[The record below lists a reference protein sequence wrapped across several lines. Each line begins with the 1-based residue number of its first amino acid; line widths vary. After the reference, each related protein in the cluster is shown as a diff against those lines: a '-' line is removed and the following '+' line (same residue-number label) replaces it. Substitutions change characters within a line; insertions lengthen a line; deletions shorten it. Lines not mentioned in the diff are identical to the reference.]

1 LELCRHWAEGRVAT
15 GNEPPWAWYQYMKL
29 IETVSAIQTSR
40 AAVSTVGGARSPSAN
55 GRRLR
60 TRRGT
65 RLQTSARSGAVESP
79 TTTTGSRRCRCD
91 LAAFEGD
98 FSVQLESRA

>member
-40 AAVSTVGGARSPSAN
+40 AAVSTVGGGTLAVRERPSPSHPKRDPVADI
-55 GRRLR
+55 GAQRR
-60 TRRGT
+60 RRK
-65 RLQTSARSGAVESP
+65 R
-79 TTTTGSRRCRCD
+79 D
-91 LAAFEGD
+91 DDDGD
-98 FSVQLESRA
+98 PPLPM